1 MTTDHETIASLAE
14 IRTLLSKLPS
24 KDEAA
29 EQAAVAR
36 NAILTKPAGALAD
49 LEDLAIFMAAWQGKD
64 RPSVNHP
71 RTAVFAG
78 NHGVTAL
85 GVSAYPAEVTAQM
98 VLNFQSGGAAVNQL
112 VKDLDGD
119 LMVYEMDL
127 SSPTNDFTQVPAMG
141 DEECAQ
147 AMAYGMMSVETGVD
161 LLILGEMGFGNT
173 TSAAAIYHALYGGK
187 AEDWTGPGTGVVG
200 DAFANKVKVVSDGV
214 AKHKGEAADGLDVLM
229 RLGGREIAAIAG
241 AILAAR
247 MARVPVILD
256 GYICCA
262 AAACLHAWAPESID
276 HCLAGHLSVEGA
288 HSEVLKRMDKKPI
301 LQLGMRLGEG
311 SGATLAGQIVRS
323 AVNLHNGMATF
334 EDAGVS
340 ESVH

>member
-85 GVSAYPAEVTAQM
+85 GVSAFPAEVTAQM

-127 SSPTNDFTQVPAMG
+127 SSPTKDFTQEPAMG

-147 AMAYGMMSVETGVD
+147 AMTY
-161 LLILGEMGFGNT
+161 
-173 TSAAAIYHALYGGK
+173 
-187 AEDWTGPGTGVVG
+187 
-200 DAFANKVKVVSDGV
+200 
-214 AKHKGEAADGLDVLM
+214 
-229 RLGGREIAAIAG
+229 
-241 AILAAR
+241 
-247 MARVPVILD
+247 
-256 GYICCA
+256 
-262 AAACLHAWAPESID
+262 
-276 HCLAGHLSVEGA
+276 
-288 HSEVLKRMDKKPI
+288 
-301 LQLGMRLGEG
+301 
-311 SGATLAGQIVRS
+311 
-323 AVNLHNGMATF
+323 
-334 EDAGVS
+334 
-340 ESVH
+340 